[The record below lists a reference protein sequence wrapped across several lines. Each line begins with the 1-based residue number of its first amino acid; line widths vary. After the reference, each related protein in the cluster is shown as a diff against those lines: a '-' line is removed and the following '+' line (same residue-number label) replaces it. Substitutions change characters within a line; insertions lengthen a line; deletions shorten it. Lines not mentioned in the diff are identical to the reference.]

1 MTRQKFRLPVGGL
14 IDRLQPVEFRF
25 DGKSLEGYVGDTLA
39 SALLANGVRLV
50 GRSFKYHRP
59 RGIFTSGSEEPNAL
73 VELREGARR
82 EPNTRATVTELFE
95 GLSACSQNRWPSLRF
110 DWRAVNGLVSALLP
124 AGFYYKTFMWP
135 PSFWEK
141 IYEPQIR
148 RAAGLGRAS
157 SRADPDHYEASWHH
171 CDLLVIGA
179 GPAGLMAAS
188 AAARSGARV
197 LIADEQARFG
207 GTLLDENVVIDGFTG
222 IEWARACIEELN
234 ASDDVTLLPRTTVFG
249 HYDHNVFG
257 AVERVNDH
265 LAEPPPGQPR
275 QRLWH
280 IVARQV
286 VLASGAMERG
296 LSFTNNDRPGVMLA
310 GAVRSY
316 VNRYAVAPGES
327 AIVFANNDS
336 GIRTVRDL
344 KSAGLA
350 VRALVDVRSGV
361 DSVVRAE
368 LEDSGTQVF
377 DNSVVFRAHGR
388 TQLRGARIAPRG
400 GGQGVDLDC
409 DLLCLSG
416 GHDPRIHL
424 TSHTGVKPVFDNTLG
439 CFVAGDLGDTVSV
452 VGAASG
458 RLDIITALRTGY
470 DAGREA
476 ALRCGLTL
484 AREQPVPEVTGVS
497 AEAAS
502 EALWQIAGA
511 TEKAFVDLQNDVT
524 VDDVALAARE
534 GFDSVE
540 LMKRYTTLGMATDQG
555 KTSNVAGLAILGEQT
570 QREMADVG
578 TTTFRPPYTPVAI
591 GAFAG
596 DSRGRHF
603 QPVRYSP
610 LHEWAVDLG
619 AEFLEVG
626 LWYRSRYFPKV
637 GEDMAA
643 ASEREV
649 LATRRSV
656 GVCDVSTLGKI
667 DIQGPDAGEFLNVL
681 YSNGFKTLQV
691 GKARYGLMLREDG
704 ILYDDGTASRLATDR
719 YLMTTTTHNAAGVL
733 AHMEFHHQCVWPGLD
748 VQFCSVTEQ
757 WAGLAVAG
765 PRSRELLSRV
775 LPQISLDNDAFP
787 YMAAGEFTFQG
798 MPLRLFRISFSGELG
813 YEINVPAGYA
823 RAFADHLMEVGAAF
837 DITPY
842 GSEAL
847 DVMRIE
853 KGHVTAKE
861 LNGQTTPHDLGLG
874 RMVSHKKDYIGRFLS
889 GRPGMIDANRQR
901 IVGLIPER
909 AGARLFAGAHLVG
922 PGKSAIAKNDEGF
935 VTSVTYSPALGHWIG
950 LALVN
955 GGEERIGEK
964 MRAIEGLRGMEE
976 DVELVSPLF
985 LDPEGVRLRG

>member
-1 MTRQKFRLPVGGL
+1 MV
-14 IDRLQPVEFRF
+14 
-25 DGKSLEGYVGDTLA
+25 
-39 SALLANGVRLV
+39 
-50 GRSFKYHRP
+50 
-59 RGIFTSGSEEPNAL
+59 
-73 VELREGARR
+73 
-82 EPNTRATVTELFE
+82 
-95 GLSACSQNRWPSLRF
+95 
-110 DWRAVNGLVSALLP
+110 
-124 AGFYYKTFMWP
+124 
-135 PSFWEK
+135 
-141 IYEPQIR
+141 
-148 RAAGLGRAS
+148 
-157 SRADPDHYEASWHH
+157 
-171 CDLLVIGA
+171 
-179 GPAGLMAAS
+179 
-188 AAARSGARV
+188 
-197 LIADEQARFG
+197 
-207 GTLLDENVVIDGFTG
+207 
-222 IEWARACIEELN
+222 
-234 ASDDVTLLPRTTVFG
+234 
-249 HYDHNVFG
+249 
-257 AVERVNDH
+257 
-265 LAEPPPGQPR
+265 
-275 QRLWH
+275 
-280 IVARQV
+280 
-286 VLASGAMERG
+286 
-296 LSFTNNDRPGVMLA
+296 
-310 GAVRSY
+310 
-316 VNRYAVAPGES
+316 
-327 AIVFANNDS
+327 
-336 GIRTVRDL
+336 
-344 KSAGLA
+344 
-350 VRALVDVRSGV
+350 
-361 DSVVRAE
+361 
-368 LEDSGTQVF
+368 
-377 DNSVVFRAHGR
+377 
-388 TQLRGARIAPRG
+388 
-400 GGQGVDLDC
+400 
-409 DLLCLSG
+409 
-416 GHDPRIHL
+416 
-424 TSHTGVKPVFDNTLG
+424 
-439 CFVAGDLGDTVSV
+439 
-452 VGAASG
+452 
-458 RLDIITALRTGY
+458 TALRTGH

-476 ALRCGLTL
+476 ALRCGFTL
-484 AREQPVPEVTGVS
+484 AIGQPLPEVTGVS
-497 AEAAS
+497 AESAS

-555 KTSNVAGLAILGEQT
+555 KTSNVTGLAILGEQT
-570 QREMADVG
+570 QRAMADVG

-591 GAFAG
+591 GVFAG

-626 LWYRSRYFPKV
+626 LWYRSRYFPKA

-667 DIQGPDAGEFLNVL
+667 DIQGPDAGEFLNLL

-704 ILYDDGTASRLATDR
+704 ILYDDGTASRLTTDR

-733 AHMEFHHQCVWPGLD
+733 AHMEFYHQCVWPGLD

-775 LPQISLDNDAFP
+775 LPQILLDNDAFP
-787 YMAAGEFTFQG
+787 YMAAGEFIFQG

-823 RAFADHLMEVGAAF
+823 RAFADYLMEVGEAF
-837 DITPY
+837 GITPY

-861 LNGQTTPHDLGLG
+861 LNGQTTPNDLGLG
-874 RMVSHKKDYIGRFLS
+874 RMVSQKKDYIGRFLS
-889 GRPGMIDANRQR
+889 GRPGMIDTNRQR
-901 IVGLIPER
+901 IVGLVPER

-985 LDPEGVRLRG
+985 LDPEGVRLRD